1 MTMFDLTGRVALV
14 TGAGRGVGAGI
25 ASALAS
31 QGAAVAVNDVDP
43 DRAEQSRAAIAAAG
57 GTAVP
62 VAFDVTDRE
71 AVVAGVGEVE
81 SRLGPI
87 DILVNNAGVPY
98 EGMVPTT
105 FREMDPAEW
114 DRMIALNLYGVLNCT
129 KAVIDGMCAREFG
142 RIVVISSGAAIL
154 GLPIGVS
161 LYGAAKA
168 GAAGFV
174 RHLAI
179 EVAAQG
185 VTANALALG
194 LMDTV
199 LDQAGADDGL
209 IERLSRGIPAGR
221 LGTPADI
228 GAACVYLASNEASW
242 ITGQTIAIDGG
253 ATTRP

>member
-1 MTMFDLTGRVALV
+1 MAMFDLTGRVALV

-25 ASALAS
+25 AAALAG
-31 QGAAVAVNDVDP
+31 QGAAVAVNDIDA
-43 DRAEQSRAAIAAAG
+43 DRAEHSRAAIAASG
-57 GTAVP
+57 GTAIP
-62 VAFDVTDRE
+62 VAFDVTDLE
-71 AVVAGVGEVE
+71 AVVAGVSDVE
-81 SRLGPI
+81 NRLGPV
-87 DILVNNAGVPY
+87 DILVNNAGVPFD
-98 EGMVPTT
+98 GMEPTT

-114 DRMIALNLYGVLNCT
+114 DRMIQLNLYGVLHCT
-129 KAVIDGMCAREFG
+129 KALIDGMCAREFG
-142 RIVVISSGAAIL
+142 RVIVISSGAAIL

-168 GAAGFV
+168 GAAGFI

-179 EVAAQG
+179 EVAELG

-199 LDQAGADDGL
+199 LQHDGADDAL
-209 IERLSRGIPAGR
+209 IATLTRGIPAGR

-228 GAACVYLASNEASW
+228 GAACVYLASDEASW